1 MLGYFEY
8 SLKSTIAT
16 YTSDK
21 IWPNCIF
28 DTLFFCVFFKLGIF
42 VVIQRKSSSIRQSYG
57 GTMRGSRFFLEGAK
71 DYPCCLSL
79 LYCVNSRN
87 LNFAVVEGRGVP
99 NPCLQIL
106 DWYMY
111 TSDCYC
117 STYKFWNALAFGL
130 PHKSA
135 KLEKSKTCLSNM

>member
-1 MLGYFEY
+1 MGILNILWNQPLLHTQVIKYD
-8 SLKSTIAT
+8 LIAFL
-16 YTSDK
+16 
-21 IWPNCIF
+21 IHCF
-28 DTLFFCVFFKLGIF
+28 FLFFFKLGIF

-57 GTMRGSRFFLEGAK
+57 ETMRGSRFFLEGAK

-135 KLEKSKTCLSNM
+135 KLEKK